1 MSLHSTNI
9 EKSAP
14 LKRVEKLYSK
24 ANEKFAKAVVLYPN
38 ASKVL
43 YFDEAATEEPVTTA
57 ELEYLV
63 TIGAAVVKDGTAI
76 CRFVTYDNNTAVA
89 FSAAGAA
96 VTYTGTAI

>member
-38 ASKVL
+38 ASNKL
-43 YFDEAATEEPVTTA
+43 FFDETATDEAVTAA

-63 TIGAAVVKDGTAI
+63 SIGAAVVKANTAI
-76 CRFVTYDNNTAVA
+76 CRVVTCENGTAVA
-89 FSAAGAA
+89 FDASGA
-96 VTYTGTAI
+96 VKTYTAETV

>member
-38 ASKVL
+38 ASNKL
-43 YFDEAATEEPVTTA
+43 FFDETATEEAVTAA

-63 TIGAAVVKDGTAI
+63 SIGAAVVKANTAI
-76 CRFVTYDNNTAVA
+76 CRVVTYDDNKAVT
-89 FSAAGAA
+89 FDAAGSVAI
-96 VTYTGTAI
+96 YTATAI